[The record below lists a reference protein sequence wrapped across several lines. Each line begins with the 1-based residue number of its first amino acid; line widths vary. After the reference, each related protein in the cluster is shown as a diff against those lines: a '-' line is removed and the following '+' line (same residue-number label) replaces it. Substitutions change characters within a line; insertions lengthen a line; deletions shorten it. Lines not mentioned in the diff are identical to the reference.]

1 MNYKSTKYLLTAIV
15 AFIVIIGSSCKKSNL
30 NLDKYSNLKIKP
42 EVLMPLAQIS
52 TNAWDLLKNTDS
64 IRQDGDGLIRF
75 VVSDSLTTIGAD
87 SILKKINLPV
97 TNAQFKLGEIEI
109 PDNSKQ
115 SFKTLGRLVSTLSDT
130 AQMVFITSQGKDTIF
145 PVIDRSSTDTTHL
158 PKPTN
163 YEFLKISKG
172 YLVVTVENGFPVEI
186 SNMIITIRDNFAN
199 TDLGTVN
206 ILNILPGAMG
216 KDSINIAGKTLNNDF
231 SYTLNNIKTI
241 ESPNPVRVD
250 SNDIITIGVFGNG
263 MKCVG
268 GKGIIPS
275 QSIEKQY
282 LSFDLSSSK
291 DDYKIRNILFGT
303 ANLAYTAE
311 SKFAETFNLDITFK
325 DATVGG
331 TPLATTNMT
340 LPTGIKSGNFDLS
353 NTNIFMGADPVKDY
367 NILRLDVSSSINSSG
382 NMVDFDSSDF
392 VKISLDPAGAEI
404 KYVDGYLGERS
415 WSLANET
422 ISFPDLQQFAKG
434 ITLTNPKMTIKVKNS
449 FGLPIQVDLKLV
461 AKNNAGASVDVQPD
475 SMVFGYPLLAQAGT
489 SVSSS
494 FSIDKSNSKIVEALA
509 LPPTQFEVQGT
520 AYLNKE
526 GFKGYTNFVGD
537 YSQISLGFEADVPLS
552 LTAQDVT
559 ISDTS
564 QDVSGTLNGVEKFDF
579 LELKIKT
586 ENGFPMDGT
595 LDLHFVDANYNILD
609 SVVNT
614 TLIASGIPDVT
625 GKVITATENSSTFV
639 LSNSILQN
647 IGFGKCKYI
656 LFKVKLN
663 TYQNGS
669 VPVSVHAQNRLFIS
683 LAFRGKLSGN

>member
-1 MNYKSTKYLLTAIV
+1 
-15 AFIVIIGSSCKKSNL
+15 
-30 NLDKYSNLKIKP
+30 
-42 EVLMPLAQIS
+42 MPLAQIS

-75 VVSDSLTTIGAD
+75 VVSDSLATIGAD
-87 SILKKINLPV
+87 SILKKINLPASDV
-97 TNAQFKLGEIEI
+97 QFKLGEIDI
-109 PDNSKQ
+109 PGNNRSAI
-115 SFKTLGRLVSTLSDT
+115 STLGSLVATLNDT
-130 AQMVFITSQGKDTIF
+130 LKMAFAMAQGKDTIF
-145 PVIDRSSTDTTHL
+145 PAINRSSTDTTQIA
-158 PKPTN
+158 KPTN

-186 SNMIITIRDNFAN
+186 SNMTITVRDNVAN
-199 TDLGTVN
+199 ADLGIVN
-206 ILNILPGAMG
+206 ILNILPGAIG
-216 KDSINIAGKTLNNDF
+216 KDSINMAGKTLNNDF
-231 SYTLNNIKTI
+231 SYTLNNIQTV
-241 ESPNPVRVD
+241 ESPTAVRVD
-250 SNDIITIGVFGNG
+250 SADIITVSVYGSA

-275 QSIEKQY
+275 QSISNQAM
-282 LSFDLSSSK
+282 SFDLSSSS
-291 DDYKIRNILFGT
+291 DNYKIRNILFGA
-303 ANLAYTAE
+303 ANLAYSAE

-325 DATVGG
+325 DATLGG
-331 TPLATTNMT
+331 SPLTTTSMT
-340 LPTGIKSGNFDLS
+340 LPTGIKTGTFDLS
-353 NTNIFMGADPVKDY
+353 NTNIFMGADPVKD
-367 NILRLDVSSSINSSG
+367 NNMLRLDVSSSINSSG
-382 NMVDFDSSDF
+382 NMVVFDSSDF

-404 KYVDGYLGERS
+404 KYIDGYLGERS

-434 ITLTNPKMTIKVKNS
+434 ITLTNPKMTIKVQNS

-461 AKNNAGASVDVQPD
+461 AKNNAGTTVDVQPD
-475 SMVFGYPLLAQAGT
+475 SMVFGYPSLAQAGT
-489 SVSSS
+489 SISSS

-537 YSQISLGFEADVPLS
+537 YSKIALSFEADVPLS

-564 QDVSGTLNGVEKFDF
+564 QDVSNSLNGVEKFDF

-586 ENGFPMDGT
+586 ENAFPMDGT
-595 LDLHFVDANYNILD
+595 MDLHFVDANYNVLD
-609 SVVNT
+609 SVTNT
-614 TLIASGIPDVT
+614 TLIASGIPDGT

-647 IGFGKCKYI
+647 IGGGKCKYI

-683 LAFRGKLSGN
+683 LAFRGKLSGK